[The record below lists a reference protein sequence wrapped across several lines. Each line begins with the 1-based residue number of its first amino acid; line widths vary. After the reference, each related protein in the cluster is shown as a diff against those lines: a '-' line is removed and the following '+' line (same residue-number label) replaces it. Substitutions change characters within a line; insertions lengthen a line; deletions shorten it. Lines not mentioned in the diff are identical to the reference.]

1 MPQGSILGP
10 LLFLIYINDLFLS
23 VHCSNVLSFA
33 DDTKCYKQILE
44 HLDSIQLQQDLDSMA
59 NLSRDWNQFFNTSKF
74 IHLSFNTKFP
84 TSYFIDDT
92 IIKASTHRDLGVILS
107 TDLSRKNCYN
117 HISAKAYRTLGLL
130 RHTFSHSV
138 IGDSKGGP
146 GGAMA
151 HPVKK
156 LSFKKS
162 WGKVAV

>member
-23 VHCSNVLSFA
+23 VRSSNALSFA

-59 NLSRDWNQFFNTSKF
+59 NWSRDWNQFFNTSKF

-92 IIKASTHRDLGVILS
+92 IIKTSSTHHESMTSVSFYQLIYLGKIIITIYQLKPIIEPL
-107 TDLSRKNCYN
+107 DY
-117 HISAKAYRTLGLL
+117 
-130 RHTFSHSV
+130 
-138 IGDSKGGP
+138 
-146 GGAMA
+146 
-151 HPVKK
+151 
-156 LSFKKS
+156 
-162 WGKVAV
+162 